1 MWDNMSIEV
10 ERNPKMSTG
19 SFIDD
24 LQDIIDNPTVAT
36 NLTPSAKKAK
46 DRPTFPC
53 ESCRG
58 TGFYQGVRVHQEKR
72 ECFACKGKGYFY
84 QSYADRLKSRNKAA
98 ARKASALDVAKDTF
112 NSEHPGVIEG
122 LRALTGWNSFAADLV
137 RQFEERGSLSDKQV
151 AAGISQIEKAAKRD
165 AERAAQKAAEK
176 ATAPVVDLANVRAM
190 FEVAKSN
197 GLKKPGL
204 WFGDLKISEA
214 PATGRNAGA
223 LYVKQNGEYAG
234 KIDGST
240 FHPGW
245 GVKQGPIV
253 EALLEIAANPADV
266 LRVKGKQ
273 TGKCCCCGRELT
285 DPESVANGIG
295 PICATNWGL

>member
-1 MWDNMSIEV
+1 
-10 ERNPKMSTG
+10 MSTG

-24 LQDIIDNPTVAT
+24 LQDIIDNPTTESLAT
-36 NLTPSAKKAK
+36 AKVTKAPK
-46 DRPTFPC
+46 ETFPC
-53 ESCRG
+53 ESCGG
-58 TGFYQGVRVHQEKR
+58 TGKYRGVRVHQQNSD
-72 ECFACKGKGYFY
+72 CFPCKGKGYFLK
-84 QSYADRLKSRNKAA
+84 SYADRMASRNKAA
-98 ARKASALDVAKDTF
+98 ARKANALDVAKDTF
-112 NSEHPGVIEG
+112 NAEHPGLIESM
-122 LRALTGWNSFAADLV
+122 RPLTTWNSFVLSLFD
-137 RQFEERGSLSDKQV
+137 QFEAKGSLSDKQV
-151 AAGISQIEKAAKRD
+151 AAAINQIEKAAARD
-165 AERAAQKAAEK
+165 AERAAEK
-176 ATAPVVDLANVRAM
+176 AKAIAEAPVIDLGNVRAM

-245 GVKQGPIV
+245 GIKQGPIL

-273 TGKCCCCGRELT
+273 TGKCCCCGRELS

-295 PICATNWGL
+295 PICASKWEL